1 MPAAKL
7 FEIIHKDWKKQKF
20 FVLEELLE
28 RLDCSVI
35 TVRRRLKEWN
45 AISSYNKNGRY
56 YTLPDI
62 AKFDANGLWFYRDVG
77 FSKNGNL
84 TQTIIHLIK
93 NSTAGLSG
101 EDISGILRFNTY
113 SILAKIIVKSPLIRE
128 KIFGKFIYF
137 SANQELYNRQVYE
150 RDKINEQLSLKMI
163 PDTIGVMALV
173 EFIQNPKLDIPAIS
187 HRLNSK
193 GVNITAAPL
202 RKFFEYHGILKK
214 TLDLRL

>member
-1 MPAAKL
+1 MPSAKL
-7 FEIIHKDWKKQKF
+7 FENIHKDWKKQKF
-20 FVLEELLE
+20 FVLEELIE

-202 RKFFEYHGILKK
+202 REFFEYHGILKK
-214 TLDLRL
+214 TRDLRL